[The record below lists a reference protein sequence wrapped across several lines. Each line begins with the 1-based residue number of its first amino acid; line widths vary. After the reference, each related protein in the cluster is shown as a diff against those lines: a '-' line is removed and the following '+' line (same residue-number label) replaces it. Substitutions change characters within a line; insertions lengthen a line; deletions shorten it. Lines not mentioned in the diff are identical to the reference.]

1 METYTFTKKEEIA
14 HAITHGIGA
23 LLSIAALVL
32 LIVFSSLNGDTLQI
46 ISGIVFGTT
55 MLFMYLSSTI
65 VHSLPEGKWKD
76 IFQIFDHSSIYLF
89 IAGSYTPFLLVP
101 LRGDIGWTLF
111 GIIWGIA
118 IAGVIFKIFFVKKFL
133 ILSTLFYILM
143 GWLIIFVWKPLTN
156 LMHESGITLL
166 VIGGFFYTVGAI
178 FYMWRSFPYH
188 HAVWHLFVIA
198 GSAFHF
204 FSIFYYVI

>member
-1 METYTFTKKEEIA
+1 FTKKEEIA

-65 VHSLPEGKWKD
+65 VHSVPEGNCYD
-76 IFQIFDHSSIYLF
+76 IFHVVYHSSSYLL

-101 LRGDIGWTLF
+101 LRGDIGWILF
-111 GIIWGIA
+111 GIIWGIV
-118 IAGVIFKIFFVKKFL
+118 IAGVIFKIFFVKIFL

-143 GWLIIFVWKPLTN
+143 GWLIIFV
-156 LMHESGITLL
+156 
-166 VIGGFFYTVGAI
+166 
-178 FYMWRSFPYH
+178 
-188 HAVWHLFVIA
+188 
-198 GSAFHF
+198 
-204 FSIFYYVI
+204 